1 MRSVSFCGRVAHN
14 QAWWSY
20 LAHRHDVVLAGPS
33 SKLQLGA
40 GFEESRNASD
50 ALLSHC
56 GPLFREQQ
64 AQAPTTPA
72 LPERTTTTT
81 HGVERTATRERKA
94 NVSVRSLPQ
103 SPTEHTPFP
112 RGKGHCILC
121 VGS

>member
-64 AQAPTTPA
+64 APPAPR
-72 LPERTTTTT
+72 LEEKERQ
-81 HGVERTATRERKA
+81 
-94 NVSVRSLPQ
+94 NVSVRSLPR
-103 SPTEHTPFP
+103 SPSDHSISTWGYSFA
-112 RGKGHCILC
+112 
-121 VGS
+121 